1 MPKVLISDP
10 IAQEGIDLLSQHAE
24 VDVRPGL
31 SKDELKRI
39 LPEYDALIVRSETK
53 VTADVIAADSRLQVI
68 GRAGV
73 GVDNIDLEAATQ
85 QGIAVVNAPTGNTIA
100 AVEHTMALMLAMA
113 RHVPQANAS
122 LRGGEWKR
130 SAFVGVEVR
139 NKTLGIVGLGRVGA
153 EVARRAASF
162 NMQLLGYDPF
172 VSPDHARNLG
182 VELTSLDELF
192 QRSDFITVHTPLTD
206 STRGLIGLREM
217 EMMKPG
223 VRLINVG
230 RGGLIDEEAL
240 LKALED
246 GHVAGAALDVFA
258 QEPPGES
265 SLVQH
270 PNVIATPH
278 LGAST
283 AEAQQEVAR
292 EVVQEVLS
300 ILEGRPAKSTVNMPF
315 LPPDVHQ
322 VVAPYLETATIL
334 GKLATQLAEGQ
345 FLSLNIRYSGELAN
359 YDTAM
364 LKSAAL
370 VGLLSGVTEERLNL
384 VNAGVIAAQRGLHI
398 LEEKD
403 TTPGD
408 YPSMIAL
415 EVRTQ
420 AGPVALA
427 GTRIQDETHIVRANE
442 YTMEVVPSSPYLL
455 FIDHQDRPG
464 MIGVLGT
471 LTGQH
476 DINIAFMAVGRQAP
490 RGRAMMVVGLDDPV
504 PEAVM
509 QEIRAIPYIGSA
521 RLAKL

>member
-1 MPKVLISDP
+1 M
-10 IAQEGIDLLSQHAE
+10 
-24 VDVRPGL
+24 
-31 SKDELKRI
+31 
-39 LPEYDALIVRSETK
+39 
-53 VTADVIAADSRLQVI
+53 
-68 GRAGV
+68 
-73 GVDNIDLEAATQ
+73 
-85 QGIAVVNAPTGNTIA
+85 
-100 AVEHTMALMLAMA
+100 
-113 RHVPQANAS
+113 
-122 LRGGEWKR
+122 
-130 SAFVGVEVR
+130 
-139 NKTLGIVGLGRVGA
+139 
-153 EVARRAASF
+153 
-162 NMQLLGYDPF
+162 
-172 VSPDHARNLG
+172 
-182 VELTSLDELF
+182 
-192 QRSDFITVHTPLTD
+192 
-206 STRGLIGLREM
+206 
-217 EMMKPG
+217 
-223 VRLINVG
+223 
-230 RGGLIDEEAL
+230 
-240 LKALED
+240 
-246 GHVAGAALDVFA
+246 
-258 QEPPGES
+258 
-265 SLVQH
+265 
-270 PNVIATPH
+270 
-278 LGAST
+278 
-283 AEAQQEVAR
+283 
-292 EVVQEVLS
+292 
-300 ILEGRPAKSTVNMPF
+300 
-315 LPPDVHQ
+315 PPDVHK

-420 AGPVALA
+420 EGLAALA
-427 GTRIQDETHIVRANE
+427 GTCIQDETHIVRANE
-442 YTMEVVPSSPYLL
+442 YTMDVVPSSPYLL

-509 QEIRAIPYIGSA
+509 QEIRAIPYIGNA